1 MILPKNKII
10 NTLNRPDQ
18 LYPSWLREIPEAPI
32 FIYYQGQPPPPAIF
46 NVAVVGSRKPSVY
59 GLQIIKYLLPHIIK
73 KGFNIISGL
82 ARGID
87 TLAHQIAVNN
97 NGKTWA
103 VLGSGL
109 DNIYPQENK
118 NLSLEI
124 IKAGGGII
132 SEFEPTTAPRPENFP
147 RRNRIISGLS
157 MAILIIEAE
166 ERSGSLITARH
177 ALEQGREVLAVPGNM
192 LSPLSRGTNQLIQSG
207 ATPITDA
214 DDLLNTLSKL
224 QHDQAK

>member
-10 NTLNRPDQ
+10 NTLNHPDQ

>member
-132 SEFEPTTAPRPENFP
+132 SEFEPATAPRPENFP

>member
-18 LYPSWLREIPEAPI
+18 LYPSWLKEVPKAPI

-59 GLQIIKYLLPHIIK
+59 GLQIIKYLLPHIIR

-97 NGKTWA
+97 SGKTWA

-124 IKAGGGII
+124 IETGGGII

-177 ALEQGREVLAVPGNM
+177 ALEQGREVLAVPGNI
-192 LSPLSRGTNQLIQSG
+192 LSPLSRGTNKLIQSG

-214 DDLLNTLSKL
+214 DDLLNILNKL